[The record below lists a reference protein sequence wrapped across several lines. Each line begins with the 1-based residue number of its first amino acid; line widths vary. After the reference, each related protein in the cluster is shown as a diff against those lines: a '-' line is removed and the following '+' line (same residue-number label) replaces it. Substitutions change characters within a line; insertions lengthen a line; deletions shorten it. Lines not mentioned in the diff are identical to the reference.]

1 MELSKQ
7 VCSLELSKQL
17 KENGYPQEG
26 LWRWSNYHYCWDDH
40 IEGWYQ
46 WRGTKYPC
54 IREKASEVCDEPPK
68 DYFEI
73 VAPTVAELGERFDFT
88 FHQYKAKRN
97 KYVCLCGDAREEA
110 NTEADCR
117 AKMWLYL
124 KKQGVL

>member
-7 VCSLELSKQL
+7 VCSLELSQQL
-17 KENGYPQEG
+17 KEAGYIQEG
-26 LWRWSNYHYCWDDH
+26 LWWWDIQDKCLLFKH
-40 IEGWYQ
+40 PLQDKEM
-46 WRGTKYPC
+46 C
-54 IREKASEVCDEPPK
+54 
-68 DYFEI
+68 

-117 AKMWLYL
+117 AKMYLYL